1 MARMARLVIPGL
13 PHIVTQRGQSG
24 ELTFFNEEDY
34 RSYLDLMAVGCGKWG
49 VDIWAYCLMPDHIH
63 LIVAPAA
70 REGMGRAIGEAHRLY
85 ARRIGARRGG
95 RGGVWQGRFA
105 SFPMDED
112 YLVRAVRYVELNPV
126 RAKLAAAPGDY
137 PWSSA
142 RAHLEGRD
150 DDLVRVSPL
159 LGRIRN
165 WRLLL
170 QGEAESGEVEE
181 MRAHERTG
189 RPLGSPGFIGSL
201 EKLVGK
207 RLMPRKPGPKPRR
220 RRMRV

>member
-1 MARMARLVIPGL
+1 MARMARLVIPGI
-13 PHIVTQRGQSG
+13 PHVVTQRGQPG
-24 ELTFFNEEDY
+24 ELTFFDAEDY
-34 RSYLDLMAVGCGKWG
+34 RAYLELMAAGCGKWA
-49 VDIWAYCLMPDHIH
+49 VDIWAYCLMPDHVH

-85 ARRIGARRGG
+85 ARWIRARRGG
-95 RGGVWQGRFA
+95 RGGLWQGRFA
-105 SFPMDED
+105 SFPMDEES
-112 YLVRAVRYVELNPV
+112 LIRAARYVELNPV
-126 RAKLAAAPGDY
+126 RAKLAAEPGEY

-165 WRLLL
+165 WRLFL
-170 QGEAESGEVEE
+170 QGEAPPGEVEQ

-189 RPLGSPGFIGSL
+189 RPLGSPRFIGSL
-201 EKLVGK
+201 EKLLGK
-207 RLMPRKPGPKPRR
+207 RLTPKKPGPKPRR
-220 RRMRV
+220 RRIRI